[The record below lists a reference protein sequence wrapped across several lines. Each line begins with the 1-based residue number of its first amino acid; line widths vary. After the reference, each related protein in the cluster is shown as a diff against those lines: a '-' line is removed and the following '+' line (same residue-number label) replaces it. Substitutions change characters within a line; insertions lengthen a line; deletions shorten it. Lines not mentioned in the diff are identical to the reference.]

1 MYAHIFVF
9 QVWLGRAL
17 PKMLD
22 EIKLAQY
29 GTALKKLGF
38 EYSMDLTGLTPE
50 RLCHLLA
57 KSEPPLLPGHAI
69 RLLNNVSPTAPS
81 PAQDSALKPA
91 QDNPLNP
98 SPPITPGDTSAP
110 AKAKAYAPPSWEY
123 VYAEVQ
129 GLRMA
134 GHRGSRQGC
143 QRYWCQGVLENLHQA
158 VLGQRVA
165 PLVQVGVGTGRRG
178 YTCCCCLYL
187 LVVRCRI

>member
-1 MYAHIFVF
+1 
-9 QVWLGRAL
+9 
-17 PKMLD
+17 MLD

-129 GLRMA
+129 GLRT
-134 GHRGSRQGC
+134 
-143 QRYWCQGVLENLHQA
+143 WQA
-158 VLGQRVA
+158 TVA
-165 PLVQVGVGTGRRG
+165 AAKGARGTGAKA
-178 YTCCCCLYL
+178 YLKTCTKPYSANALLRWCRWVSELADAGTRVVVVCICL
-187 LVVRCRI
+187 